1 MDCQLGLQFDIWA
14 AFHSWNFWYFN
25 STDDTSLYLPVQNKK
40 LMKEDILTTM
50 FYLAVVFVGMP
61 TLYYLTTTEELN
73 RKRKNNAFLIYGC
86 AVFIIILIPVLLYGA
101 EKTQRAIG
109 SGLGD
114 LVMFLFY
121 TAIIIGLMILLIL
134 LFLGNWGM
142 LFKDLVAKIRKKP

>member
-1 MDCQLGLQFDIWA
+1 
-14 AFHSWNFWYFN
+14 
-25 STDDTSLYLPVQNKK
+25 
-40 LMKEDILTTM
+40 MKEDILTTM
-50 FYLAVVFVGMP
+50 FYLAVVFLGLP
-61 TLYYLTTTEELN
+61 TLYYLTTTEQLD
-73 RKRKNNAFLIYGC
+73 RKRKNRAFLIYGC
-86 AVFIIILIPVLLYGA
+86 AVFIIILIPVLYYGA
-101 EKTQRAIG
+101 QNTERAIG